1 MNARVRRGSWSYQA
15 LWFGV
20 LLGLAPRAYA
30 EEEALDTTRLDVERL
45 PPEALQITRDMYSTG
60 LYLRAELGGQ
70 GFAGGIGRLSAP
82 GPMARLVVGY
92 ELTSWFALGSQL
104 GLAFHSTNAP
114 TPPAVTAFQLYSLLA
129 QARFQAALGTR
140 VALWISGD
148 FGAGF
153 ASGDF
158 LQAFGYEDA
167 GKIGLIYGGT
177 LGFDWHLFNAHHSL
191 GLSTGAHLYPNL
203 KDPDRGEQSIGIE
216 AAAYLK
222 YVF

>member
-1 MNARVRRGSWSYQA
+1 MIARVGRGSWSYQA

-20 LLGLAPRAYA
+20 LLALAPRAYA

-60 LYLRAELGGQ
+60 FHLRAELGGQ
-70 GFAGGIGRLSAP
+70 GFAGGIGRLSSP

-92 ELTSWFALGSQL
+92 ELTPWFALGSQL
-104 GLAFHSTNAP
+104 SLAFHSTHAP
-114 TPPAVTAFQLYSLLA
+114 TPPAQTAFQLYSLLA
-129 QARFQAALGTR
+129 QARFQANLGTR
-140 VALWISGD
+140 AALWISGD
-148 FGAGF
+148 AGAGF

-158 LQAFGYEDA
+158 LQAFGYANA
-167 GKIGLIYGGT
+167 GKIGLVYGGT
-177 LGFDWHLFNAHHSL
+177 LGFDWHLYNAHHSL

-203 KDPDRGEQSIGIE
+203 KDPGGEQSIGIE